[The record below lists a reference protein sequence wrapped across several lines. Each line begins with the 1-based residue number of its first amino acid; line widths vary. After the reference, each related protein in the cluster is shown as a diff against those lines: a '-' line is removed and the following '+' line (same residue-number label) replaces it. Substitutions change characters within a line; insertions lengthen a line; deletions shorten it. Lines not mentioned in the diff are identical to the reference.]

1 MSDQR
6 PISWLKNP
14 RVQPGSSMDSL
25 KRVMRPGIGREVRKL
40 HRAILGGRMS
50 PLKSLGNLSTLIG
63 LGNIWVKDE
72 SQRLTL
78 NSFKVLGGSYAIYS
92 LLKEKLGIEDQEE
105 FFAALS
111 DPETAARLREITFAA
126 ATDGNHGRG
135 VAWAAA
141 KLGCPSVIYV
151 HEGTSPAR
159 IQAIESYGA
168 KVSIIEGT
176 YDDAVRRINADARKN
191 GWQVIEDTA
200 WEGYEDIPI
209 RVMQGYTTMFVEIQE
224 QLSGQ
229 GFIKPTHIFV
239 QAGVGSLSA
248 ATIGYYRM
256 LFGTE
261 APLTA
266 VVEPET
272 AACIF
277 ESARIG
283 DGKPH
288 SFPGGLN
295 TIMAGLSCGD
305 PNPIAWDILRDCAE
319 YFITCPDYVAA
330 KGMRVYA
337 TPLKG
342 DPFILSGESGA
353 VTLGTLMFI
362 MQNPEYA
369 PLRKEMGLGLNS
381 QVLLLNTEG
390 NTDPF
395 HFRQVVW
402 EGSDPVPPAYRVV

>member
-1 MSDQR
+1 MSAPR
-6 PISWLKNP
+6 PINYLKNP
-14 RVQPGSSMDSL
+14 RIQKGSSMESL
-25 KRVMRPGIGREVRKL
+25 RRVIQPGIGRKVRKL

-50 PLKSLGNLSTLIG
+50 PLKSLDNLSTFLG

-78 NSFKVLGGSYAIYS
+78 NSFKVLGGSYAVYS
-92 LLKEKLGIEDQEE
+92 LLKEKLGIEDQDE
-105 FFAALS
+105 FFAALA
-111 DPETAARLREITFAA
+111 DPATAARLQGITFAA

-135 VAWAAA
+135 VAWAAS

-151 HEGTSPAR
+151 HEATSPAR
-159 IQAIESYGA
+159 IRAIESYGA
-168 KVSIIEGT
+168 KVSIIKGT
-176 YDDAVRRINADARKN
+176 YDDAVRQVKADAEKF

-200 WEGYEDIPI
+200 WEGYEEIPI

-256 LFGTE
+256 LFDTE
-261 APLTA
+261 APLSV

-288 SFPGGLN
+288 SFPGKLE

-319 YFITCPDYVAA
+319 YFVTCPDYVAA

-337 TPLKG
+337 TPLNG

-353 VTLGTLMFI
+353 VTLGALMFI
-362 MQNPEYA
+362 MQCPEYK
-369 PLRKEMGLGLNS
+369 PLKEEMRLGPDS

-395 HFRQVVW
+395 NFRQVVW
-402 EGSDPVPPAYRVV
+402 EGSDPVPPGYRMV

>member
-1 MSDQR
+1 MT
-6 PISWLKNP
+6 PPPPVNYLKNP
-14 RVQPGSSMDSL
+14 RVQPGSEMQSL
-25 KRVMRPGIGREVRKL
+25 RRIIYPGIGRQVRQL

-50 PLKSLGNLSTLIG
+50 PLKSLDNLATFLG

-72 SQRLTL
+72 SQRITL
-78 NSFKVLGGSYAIYS
+78 NSFKVLGGSYAIYT
-92 LLKEKLGIEDQEE
+92 LLKEKLGIEDQGE
-105 FFAALS
+105 FFAALK
-111 DPETAARLREITFAA
+111 DPETRASLKRITFAA

-135 VAWAAA
+135 VAWAAS

-151 HEGTSPAR
+151 HQGTSPAR

-168 KVSIIEGT
+168 RVKIIEGT
-176 YDDAVRRINADARKN
+176 YDDAVRRVKADAEEN

-200 WEGYEDIPI
+200 WEGYEEIPI

-224 QLSGQ
+224 QLSGL

-261 APLTA
+261 APIST

-277 ESARIG
+277 ESARAG
-283 DGKPH
+283 DGQPH
-288 SFPGGLN
+288 SFPGNLE

-305 PNPIAWDILRDCAE
+305 PNPIAWDLLSDCAE
-319 YFITCPDYVAA
+319 YFITCSDYVAA

-337 TPLKG
+337 TPLRG

-353 VTLGTLMFI
+353 VTLGALMFI
-362 MQNPEYA
+362 MQSPGYA
-369 PLRKEMGLGLNS
+369 SLKEEMGLGPDS
-381 QVLLLNTEG
+381 SVLLLNTEG

-402 EGSDPVPPAYRVV
+402 EGSDPVPADYRMV

>member
-1 MSDQR
+1 MTDPR
-6 PISWLKNP
+6 PLNWLKNP
-14 RVQPGSSMDSL
+14 RVQPGNSIDSL
-25 KRVMRPGIGREVRKL
+25 QRVIRPGIGREVRKL

-50 PLKSLGNLSTLIG
+50 PLKSLGNLSALLG

-111 DPETAARLREITFAA
+111 DPATAARLRKITFAA

-176 YDDAVRRINADARKN
+176 YDDAVRRINADAKKN

-239 QAGVGSLSA
+239 QAGVGSLA
-248 ATIGYYRM
+248 ASTIGYYRM

-283 DGKPH
+283 DGRPH
-288 SFPGGLN
+288 SFPGQLK

-305 PNPIAWDILRDCAE
+305 PNPLAWDILRDCAE
-319 YFITCPDYVAA
+319 YFLTCPDYVAA

-342 DPFILSGESGA
+342 DPFVISGESGA
-353 VTLGTLMFI
+353 ITLGTLMFI

-369 PLRKEMGLGLNS
+369 PLKEEMGLGLDS

-390 NTDPF
+390 NTDPS

-402 EGSDPVPPAYRVV
+402 EGSDPVPPDYRVV

>member
-1 MSDQR
+1 MNTEK
-6 PISWLKNP
+6 PIVWLKNT
-14 RVQPGSSMDSL
+14 RVQPGNSMESL
-25 KRVMRPGIGREVRKL
+25 RRVMRPGIGRKVNQL

-50 PLKSLGNLSTLIG
+50 PLKSLDNLSTLLG

-92 LLKEKLGIEDQEE
+92 LLKERLGIDDQRE
-105 FFAALS
+105 FFAALE
-111 DPETAARLREITFAA
+111 DPETVGRLKEITFAA

-141 KLGCPSVIYV
+141 RLGCPSVIYV

-168 KVSIIEGT
+168 KVSIIKGT

-209 RVMQGYTTMFVEIQE
+209 RVMQGYATMYVEIQE

-229 GFIKPTHIFV
+229 GYIKPTHIFV
-239 QAGVGSLSA
+239 QAGVGSLA
-248 ATIGYYRM
+248 ASTIGYYRM
-256 LFGTE
+256 LFGE
-261 APLTA
+261 DSPLSV
-266 VVEPET
+266 VVEPDT

-277 ESARIG
+277 ASARAG
-283 DGKPH
+283 DGRPH
-288 SFPGGLN
+288 PFPGNLE
-295 TIMAGLSCGD
+295 TIMAGLSCGE

-319 YFITCPDYVAA
+319 YFLACPDYVAA
-330 KGMRVYA
+330 KGMRVYGV
-337 TPLKG
+337 PLSG
-342 DPFILSGESGA
+342 DPFIVSGESGA
-353 VTLGTLMFI
+353 VTLGALMFI
-362 MQNPEYA
+362 MQHPEYG
-369 PLRKEMGLGLNS
+369 PLKEEMGLGPDS

-390 NTDPF
+390 NTDPA

-402 EGSDPVPPAYRVV
+402 EGTDPVPPDYRVI

>member
-1 MSDQR
+1 MTNQR
-6 PISWLKNP
+6 PLNWLKNP
-14 RVQPGSSMDSL
+14 RVQPGSSIDSL
-25 KRVMRPGIGREVRKL
+25 QRVIHPGIGREVRKL

-50 PLKSLGNLSTLIG
+50 PLKSLGNLSALLG
-63 LGNIWVKDE
+63 LGNIWIKDE

-105 FFAALS
+105 FFAALL
-111 DPETAARLREITFAA
+111 DPATATRLRKITFAA

-176 YDDAVRRINADARKN
+176 YDDAVRRINADAKKN

-239 QAGVGSLSA
+239 QAGVGSLA
-248 ATIGYYRM
+248 ASTIGYYRM

-283 DGKPH
+283 DGRPH
-288 SFPGGLN
+288 SFPGNLK

-342 DPFILSGESGA
+342 DPFVLSGESGA
-353 VTLGTLMFI
+353 ITLGTLMFI

-369 PLRKEMGLGLNS
+369 PLKEEMGLGLDS

-390 NTDPF
+390 NTDPS

-402 EGSDPVPPAYRVV
+402 EGSDPVPPDYRVV